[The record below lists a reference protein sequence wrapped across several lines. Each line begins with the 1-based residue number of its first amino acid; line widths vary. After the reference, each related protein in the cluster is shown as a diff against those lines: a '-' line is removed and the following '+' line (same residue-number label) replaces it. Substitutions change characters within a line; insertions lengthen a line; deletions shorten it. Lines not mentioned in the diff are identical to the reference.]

1 MTCIVG
7 LLDGSRVLLGGDT
20 CGSNGYSYESCDHS
34 KVFKVGDF
42 LIGGTTS
49 FRMLD
54 LLEYSLSIPYVTPS
68 DEENMDKFMRT
79 SFVSAVRT
87 CMKDGGFTTYKN
99 SVEEIGTFL
108 VAYKNKLWRMQDDLS
123 IITRNVYDSVGCG
136 MYAAV
141 GSLHTT
147 EGMEVSAEDRVTKA
161 LEAAA
166 SIMTGVK
173 GPYNILST

>member
-7 LLDGSRVLLGGDT
+7 LLNGANVLIGGDT

-54 LLEYSLSIPYVTPS
+54 LLEYSLVIPYVTPD
-68 DEENMDKFMRT
+68 DENNLDKYMRT
-79 SFVSAVRT
+79 TFVNAV
-87 CMKDGGFTTYKN
+87 KDCLKKGDFGKP
-99 SVEEIGTFL
+99 SEGGTFL
-108 VAYKNKLWRMQDDLS
+108 IGYKDKLYRMQGDFS
-123 IITRNVYDSVGCG
+123 VINRAKYDSVGCG
-136 MYAAV
+136 MYAAI

-147 EGMEVSAEDRVTKA
+147 EGTNYTAGERVTKA

-166 SIMTGVK
+166 SIMVGVN

>member
-7 LLDGSRVLLGGDT
+7 LLDKSKVYIGGDT
-20 CGSNGYSYESCDHS
+20 CGSNGYHYSSCDHP
-34 KVFKVGDF
+34 KVFRVGDF
-42 LIGGTTS
+42 IIGGTTS

-54 LLEYSLSIPYVTPS
+54 LLEYSLDIPFVKPS

-79 SFVSAVRT
+79 TFVNSVRD
-87 CMKDGGFTTYKN
+87 CLKKGGFCKIDR
-99 SVEEIGTFL
+99 SEESGGTFL
-108 VAYKNKLWRMQDDLS
+108 IAYKDKMYRMQDNFS
-123 IITRNVYDSVGCG
+123 IINRLKYDSVGCG
-136 MYAAV
+136 MYAAI

-147 EGMEVSAEDRVTKA
+147 EGMKMLPEGRITVA

-173 GPYNILST
+173 GPFNILST